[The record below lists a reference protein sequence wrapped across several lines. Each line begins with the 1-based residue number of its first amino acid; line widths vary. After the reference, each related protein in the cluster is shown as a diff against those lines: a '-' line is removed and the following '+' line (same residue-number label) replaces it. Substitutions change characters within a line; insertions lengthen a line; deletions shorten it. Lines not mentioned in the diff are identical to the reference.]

1 MYCCVFWCEF
11 IDLVG
16 FFWLL
21 LGDPY
26 HSPHNTKYW
35 VITFT
40 PKSNFEGFVW
50 SHQSIRERQFAPQG

>member
-16 FFWLL
+16 VFWLL
-21 LGDPY
+21 LCDPC
-26 HSPHNTKYW
+26 HSLHNTKYW
-35 VITFT
+35 VIAFT
-40 PKSNFEGFVW
+40 PKLDLEGFVW